1 MTNKG
6 SKEAMSLDSHEVS
19 TLDTKTRDWLEEQDT
34 TEIVFEKSAPSPR
47 PEKKQT
53 MTPEWQ
59 FSIGIACIILGIMV
73 SLLFKTYK
81 REGSLPTLWT
91 QREDLAKMV
100 KYLEKER
107 NKLQMDLNI
116 ARQTIN
122 KYEENSSKGK
132 VEYST
137 IRNNLVQ
144 SRQEAG
150 LTSVHGPGII
160 VRLNDSPIK
169 PKDGDDPNYYIVHDV
184 DLMALVNELWASGA
198 EAVSINDQRMVMT
211 SPIRCVGPT
220 ITVNTVRLTP
230 PYIVKA
236 IGPSSTLETGLRY
249 TGGFLDSMSPNM
261 DRGVEIRISKNDDI
275 IIPAYKG
282 SLVNRYAKPYVN
294 K

>member
-1 MTNKG
+1 
-6 SKEAMSLDSHEVS
+6 MSLESQEVS

-34 TEIVFEKSAPSPR
+34 TEIEFARPAPSPK
-47 PEKKQT
+47 PEKRQLNS
-53 MTPEWQ
+53 EWQ
-59 FSIGIACIILGIMV
+59 FSIGVACIILGIMV

-81 REGSLPTLWT
+81 REGNLPTLWT

-107 NKLQMDLNI
+107 NKLETDLNN

-150 LTSVHGPGII
+150 LTSVHGPGIMI
-160 VRLNDSPIK
+160 RMNDSPIK

-198 EAVSINDQRMVMT
+198 EALSINDQRMVMT
-211 SPIRCVGPT
+211 SAIRCVGPT

-249 TGGFLDSMSPNM
+249 TGGFLDSMAPNM
-261 DRGVEIRISKNDDI
+261 DRGVEIRISKSDDI
-275 IIPAYKG
+275 IIPAYRG
-282 SLVNRYAKPYVN
+282 SLVNRYAKPYT
-294 K
+294 KK